1 MVKVL
6 VVDDE
11 DNVCELVRLYLQK
24 EGYHVLKAHDGLTGL
39 GMVEREKPDIIIL
52 DIMLPEMN
60 GWDVCR
66 KIRQTLDVPIIMLTA
81 RTDEVDRI
89 MGLEMGA
96 DDYVTKPF
104 SPGELVARVRAIL
117 RRASVMNK
125 ADTDFVRFDS
135 LELYYE
141 QRKVLFKSEELVLTP
156 KEFDLL
162 WFMAN
167 NPGHVFSREQILE
180 KVWGYDFFG
189 DGRTV
194 DAHIK
199 RLRRKLDDDPENP
212 CFIHT
217 VWGVG
222 YKFEEK
228 TG

>member
-11 DNVCELVRLYLQK
+11 DNVCELVRLYMQK
-24 EGYHVLKAHDGLTGL
+24 EGYQVLKAHDGLTGL
-39 GMVEREKPDIIIL
+39 KMVEEEKPDIIIL

-81 RTDEVDRI
+81 RSDEVDRI

-117 RRASVMNK
+117 RRASGMSK
-125 ADTDFVRFDS
+125 ADTDFVRFNN

-141 QRKVLFKSEELVLTP
+141 QRKVLFKGKELVLTP

-162 WFMAN
+162 WFLAS
-167 NPGHVFSREQILE
+167 NPGYVFSREQILE

-199 RLRRKLDDDPENP
+199 RLRRKLDDDPDNP
-212 CFIHT
+212 SYIHT

>member
-1 MVKVL
+1 MLKVL

-11 DNVCELVRLYLQK
+11 DNVCELVRLYLSK
-24 EGYHVLKAHDGLTGL
+24 EGYEVLKAHDGLTGME
-39 GMVEREKPDIIIL
+39 MVKKEKPDVIIL

-60 GWDVCR
+60 GWEMCR
-66 KIRQTLDVPIIMLTA
+66 QIRQTFNVPIIMLTA

-104 SPGELVARVRAIL
+104 SPRELVARVRAIL
-117 RRASVMNK
+117 RRASQVNK
-125 ADTDFVRFDS
+125 EDIDFLKYAS
-135 LELYYE
+135 IEMYYK
-141 QRKVLFKSEELVLTP
+141 QRRVLLGGKELVLTP

-162 WFMAN
+162 WFLAS
-167 NPGHVFSREQILE
+167 NPGHVFTREQILE
-180 KVWGYDFFG
+180 KVWDYDFFG

-199 RLRRKLDDDPENP
+199 RLRKKLGDDPEDP
-212 CFIHT
+212 RFVHT

-228 TG
+228 TE

>member
-1 MVKVL
+1 L
-6 VVDDE
+6 S
-11 DNVCELVRLYLQK
+11 K
-24 EGYHVLKAHDGLTGL
+24 EGYEVLKAHDGLTGME
-39 GMVEREKPDIIIL
+39 MVKKEKPDVIIL

-60 GWDVCR
+60 GWEMCR
-66 KIRQTLDVPIIMLTA
+66 QIRQTFNVPIIMLTA

-104 SPGELVARVRAIL
+104 SPRELVARVRAIL
-117 RRASVMNK
+117 RRASQVNK
-125 ADTDFVRFDS
+125 EDIDFLKYAS
-135 LELYYE
+135 IEMYYK
-141 QRKVLFKSEELVLTP
+141 QRRVLLGGKELVLTP

-162 WFMAN
+162 WFLAS
-167 NPGHVFSREQILE
+167 NPGHVFTREQILE
-180 KVWGYDFFG
+180 KVWDYDFFG

-199 RLRRKLDDDPENP
+199 RLRKKLGDDPEDP
-212 CFIHT
+212 RFVHT

-228 TG
+228 TE